1 MKLSILAVGQLR
13 GQKEAPLFETYA
25 TRISK
30 TGRALALDGLALT
43 EIKDQAGANSK
54 LEAALDAAPTAFVV
68 VLDERG
74 TSLSSR
80 AFAEK
85 LSQWRDDG
93 TREVIFVLGGADGL
107 SDALR
112 QRANMRIALGPM
124 TWPHILARVLVAE
137 QIWRAISILANHP
150 YHRD

>member
-1 MKLSILAVGQLR
+1 MKLSVLAVGQIR

-30 TGRALALDGLALT
+30 TGRALALDGLGLT

-54 LEAALDAAPTAFVV
+54 IEAALEAAPNAFVV
-68 VLDERG
+68 ALDERG
-74 TSLSSR
+74 KSLASR
-80 AFAEK
+80 AFSEK
-85 LSQWRDDG
+85 LAHWRDDG
-93 TREVIFVLGGADGL
+93 TREVIFVLGAADGL
-107 SDALR
+107 SETIR
-112 QRANMRIALGPM
+112 QRANMLIALGPM
-124 TWPHILARVLVAE
+124 TWPHILARVLLAE

>member
-1 MKLSILAVGQLR
+1 MKLSVLAVGQMR
-13 GQKEAPLFETYA
+13 GQKEAPLFDTYA

-30 TGRALALDGLALT
+30 TGRALALDGLGLT

-54 LEAALDAAPTAFVV
+54 IEAALEAAPNAFVV
-68 VLDERG
+68 ALDERG
-74 TSLSSR
+74 KSLASR

-85 LSQWRDDG
+85 LAHWRDDG
-93 TREVIFVLGGADGL
+93 TREVIFVLGAADGL
-107 SDALR
+107 SDTIR
-112 QRANMRIALGPM
+112 QRANMLIALGPM
-124 TWPHILARVLVAE
+124 TWPHILARVLLAE